1 MPKLMPKTRFLSVMS
16 ILALAGLGIGRA
28 EAASQVLGLVASN
41 GLPTPLHCEDGVCS
55 GHFSSFCLQEARPA
69 PATDSEYQLAPGAKL
84 TLIAGLPDGRSLRLP
99 GNGLL
104 AVHALIGF
112 TSVRIDLPED
122 ELKALGAVSVA
133 VEVAPDSSILPAPV
147 AGDPNPQ
154 SPEELAYATGPM
166 RRLAELPFERPGPG
180 ADAARLTSLAI
191 NSLPAD
197 EPQTPEGRKALL
209 DQVVAAATAVPLSA
223 EGVAQARRIYR
234 SCEIAVD
241 SRSSFNL
248 RTCLEIQHADLMAST
263 NRGFWRS
270 NGGS

>member
-1 MPKLMPKTRFLSVMS
+1 MMPKARLLSVMT
-16 ILALAGLGIGRA
+16 ILTLAGFGAGRA

-69 PATDSEYQLAPGAKL
+69 PATDSEYQLAPGARL
-84 TLIAGLPDGRSLRLP
+84 TLVARLANGRSLRLP
-99 GNGLL
+99 GDGLV
-104 AVHALIGF
+104 AIHALIGF
-112 TSVRIDLPED
+112 TSVRIDLPEAR
-122 ELKALGAVSVA
+122 LKALGAVSVA
-133 VEVAPDSSILPAPV
+133 VEVAPDSSILPVAV
-147 AGDPNPQ
+147 AGDPDPQ
-154 SPEELAYATGPM
+154 TPEEVAYATGPM
-166 RRLAELPFERPGPG
+166 RKLAEQPFERPGPG

-197 EPQTPEGRKALL
+197 EPQTPDGRKALL
-209 DQVVAAATAVPLSA
+209 DQVIATAAAVPLSA
-223 EGVAQARRIYR
+223 EGVAQAQRIYR

>member
-1 MPKLMPKTRFLSVMS
+1 MMPRTRLLSVMT
-16 ILALAGLGIGRA
+16 ILTLAALGAGRA

-69 PATDSEYQLAPGAKL
+69 PATDSEYQLAPGARL
-84 TLIAGLPDGRSLRLP
+84 TLVARSADGRSLRLP
-99 GNGLL
+99 GDGL
-104 AVHALIGF
+104 VTIHALIGF
-112 TSVRIDLPED
+112 TSVRIDLPEAR
-122 ELKALGAVSVA
+122 LKALGAVSVA
-133 VEVAPDSSILPAPV
+133 VEVAPRSSILPLAV
-147 AGDPNPQ
+147 AGDPDPQ
-154 SPEELAYATGPM
+154 TPEEVAYATGPM
-166 RRLAELPFERPGPG
+166 RRLAEQRFERPGPG
-180 ADAARLTSLAI
+180 ADAARLTSFAI

-197 EPQTPEGRKALL
+197 EPQTPDGRKALL
-209 DQVVAAATAVPLSA
+209 DQVIATVATVPLSA
-223 EGVAQARRIYR
+223 EGVAQAQRIYR

-263 NRGFWRS
+263 NREFWRS